1 MQKVRILATGLL
13 YLSRLL
19 AIPYLATALYII
31 ICFLFPHQLVH
42 PVDGGQ
48 HFELHYPF
56 TAIAFLRGDE
66 YRFIYIFEM
75 FAFIGLYGV
84 FFWMLGN
91 IFKTFREQKF
101 FTTKGVRRL
110 KVFYLLN
117 FLAPIPFLVRHLAD
131 NYEVAII
138 VILAVL
144 HWVLGIFAYFMAVIF
159 SRGVQLQNEQD
170 LIF

>member
-1 MQKVRILATGLL
+1 MQQVRILATGLL

-19 AIPYLATALYII
+19 AVPYLATALYIV
-31 ICFLFPHQLVH
+31 ICFLLPGQLVH
-42 PVDGGQ
+42 SVDGGQ
-48 HFELHYPF
+48 RFELNYPF
-56 TAIAFLRGDE
+56 TATPFLRGDE

-75 FAFIGLYGV
+75 FGFIGLYGV

-91 IFKTFREQKF
+91 IFKTFREQKL
-101 FTTKGVRRL
+101 FTRKGVQRL

-117 FLAPIPFLVRHLAD
+117 FLAPLPFLVRHLAD
-131 NYEVAII
+131 HYEVSTI
-138 VILAVL
+138 VILTVL

-159 SRGVQLQNEQD
+159 SRGLQLQNEQD

>member
-1 MQKVRILATGLL
+1 MQKVRVIATALL

-19 AIPYLATALYII
+19 AVPYLATALYII
-31 ICFLFPHQLVH
+31 VCFLFSNQMVH
-42 PVDGGQ
+42 PLDGGQ
-48 HFELHYPF
+48 RFALHYPF
-56 TAIAFLRGDE
+56 TSTNFLIGDE

-75 FAFIGLYGV
+75 IAFIGLYGV

-91 IFKTFREQKF
+91 IFKTFREQKL
-101 FTTKGVRRL
+101 FTRKGVQRL

-117 FLAPIPFLVRHLAD
+117 FLAPLPFLIRHLAD
-131 NYEVAII
+131 HYEVSTI
-138 VILAVL
+138 VILTVL

-159 SRGVQLQNEQD
+159 SRGLQLQNEQD